1 MGHKWTRINLC
12 LQDVNIFMRSM
23 NIGVNFKHDEEQ
35 LREEYKLADMRQ
47 ENRKDPKA
55 IIIKPLA
62 ILVNHSI
69 KSKLVIVQVLLLYK
83 YLNTFFK
90 IIYVR

>member
-1 MGHKWTRINLC
+1 
-12 LQDVNIFMRSM
+12 M

-55 IIIKPLA
+55 IIIKP
-62 ILVNHSI
+62 
-69 KSKLVIVQVLLLYK
+69 Y
-83 YLNTFFK
+83 
-90 IIYVR
+90 